1 MKLTKH
7 EILCGLTD
15 IQLFINKTIIFRTTL
30 ADPDVI
36 EFINTHALFWG
47 CSIDTSEGWR
57 VAQSVN
63 GRRYPLLCVVCV
75 RDHRMT
81 VVAKSEGSCGPY
93 QLLQRLMAVVTE
105 NEPHLA
111 SARADR

>member
-1 MKLTKH
+1 MRF
-7 EILCGLTD
+7 CVDLTD
-15 IQLFINKTIIFRTTL
+15 MQPFIKKTIIFRTTL